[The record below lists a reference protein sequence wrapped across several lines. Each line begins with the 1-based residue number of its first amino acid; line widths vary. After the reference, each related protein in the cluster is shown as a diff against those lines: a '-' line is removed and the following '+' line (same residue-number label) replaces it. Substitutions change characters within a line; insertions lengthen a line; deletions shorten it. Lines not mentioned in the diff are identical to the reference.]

1 MRYGKVVCGMVGAV
15 AKINNAFFPGLG
27 LPLQKWFQID
37 CGSLHLLKTDALVGD
52 TLVLKSSQ
60 ICRMWTNSFWGHQYL
75 SSFSFPRAEGMESW
89 WAPFL
94 VVRTHLTGM
103 ESWRVAPIGP
113 PDHAAL
119 IGCCPRFSRSPKPLH
134 SHVHCPR
141 GSHHHSGEWYGGGAA
156 CACKFPQ
163 AVFSSQWV
171 MDLFSLFEA
180 LEQLL
185 THCPEPVGNILIPV
199 LPWLQY
205 CPPAAP
211 LLPYLEMNLILLF

>member
-1 MRYGKVVCGMVGAV
+1 MISDWLWVPPFTQDRCSCGRYTC
-15 AKINNAFFPGLG
+15 PQELSD
-27 LPLQKWFQID
+27 LQNVNKFIL
-37 CGSLHLLKTDALVGD
+37 GSL
-52 TLVLKSSQ
+52 VLS
-60 ICRMWTNSFWGHQYL
+60 L
-75 SSFSFPRAEGMESW
+75 SSFSCPRAEGMGSW
-89 WAPFL
+89 WAPSL
-94 VVRTHLTGM
+94 VVRTHLTGV

-141 GSHHHSGEWYGGGAA
+141 GSHHHSGEWHGGGAA

-171 MDLFSLFEA
+171 MDLFSLFKA
-180 LEQLL
+180 LEQQL
-185 THCPEPVGNILIPV
+185 TRCPEPVGNILIPV

-211 LLPYLEMNLILLF
+211 LLPYLEINLILLF